1 MLPPVIVFVTGG
13 HGSYGR
19 ASRSPRAER
28 WPNDLYAAVM
38 GASSGNAAVG
48 EAEPP
53 WFEAA
58 QRRYGRPLTVVGS
71 RALGGGYVSD
81 HVRLYELVAAGKPI
95 SVVWKRT
102 TAREVAA
109 LRALDEVPG
118 IGGPWLLAHGGSG
131 SGVSG
136 SAGSGSAGSGSGVSG
151 QPGNGG
157 CGSGVSAHRAWVL
170 MPHHAGT
177 PLVDGQ
183 PVPDAAYEVLARV
196 HARYLGEAV
205 PGLPVV
211 DSAFWRRLCLDVAL
225 PAVRGA
231 AARPADSADTAGSTE
246 VYRDAEA
253 RLLAWSSDE
262 RMFTALSVLP
272 ATLAHGDLH
281 RGNILAGPDDAVI
294 IDWGGARI
302 APGGLDLAVLAE
314 QGGVDHD
321 RYHRRLAE
329 LSGRPVAPTL
339 VEIEQQ
345 WALAMGYVQ
354 YLGFAA
360 DHLGADRVGVM
371 VDRAA
376 RAFDQL
382 GSSLAHI

>member
-1 MLPPVIVFVTGG
+1 MGE
-13 HGSYGR
+13 SSENGR
-19 ASRSPRAER
+19 A
-28 WPNDLYAAVM
+28 
-38 GASSGNAAVG
+38 G
-48 EAEPP
+48 EPEPP
-53 WFEAA
+53 WLEAVE
-58 QRRYGRPLTVVGS
+58 RRYGGPVSVVGNRPMS
-71 RALGGGYVSD
+71 GGYVSSE
-81 HVRLYELVAAGKPI
+81 VRRYELECAGRPV

-109 LRALDEVPG
+109 LRAVDAVPG
-118 IGGPWLLAHGGSG
+118 IGGPRLLAHGELAEE
-131 SGVSG
+131 
-136 SAGSGSAGSGSGVSG
+136 SAS
-151 QPGNGG
+151 
-157 CGSGVSAHRAWVL
+157 WVL

-183 PVPDAAYEVLARV
+183 PVPDAAYEILARV
-196 HARYLGEAV
+196 HARYLGEQV

-211 DSAFWRRLCLDVAL
+211 DAAFWRRLCLDVAL

-231 AARPADSADTAGSTE
+231 ARRSASGGVASGAVAPGVASGGVAPGVASGGVASGDDPGRSDPPE
-246 VYRDAEA
+246 RDQKLYGEAEE
-253 RLLAWSSDE
+253 RLLVWSSDD
-262 RMFTALSVLP
+262 RMLSALSLLP

-281 RGNILAGPDDAVI
+281 RGNIVEGPGGAVI

-314 QGGVDHD
+314 QGGVDHT

-329 LSGRPVAPTL
+329 LSGREPTPEM
-339 VEIEQQ
+339 VEVEKQ

-360 DHLGADRVGVM
+360 DCYGADRVGVM

-382 GSSLAHI
+382 GAALSRA